1 MDTEPEAFSGTGFQ
15 GRKRPEAGFAC
26 NVGRKLRLPPR
37 LDRFVSQAK
46 IFFQGGRQLIK
57 SDLIL
62 NICRYISIYEIFLS
76 KNEFK
81 CGKMH

>member
-1 MDTEPEAFSGTGFQ
+1 MKHFLDLSSREE
-15 GRKRPEAGFAC
+15 RPEAGFAC
-26 NVGRKLRLPPR
+26 NVGENFTSAAPGPVRKPDKKYFLKEG
-37 LDRFVSQAK
+37 A
-46 IFFQGGRQLIK
+46 QLIK